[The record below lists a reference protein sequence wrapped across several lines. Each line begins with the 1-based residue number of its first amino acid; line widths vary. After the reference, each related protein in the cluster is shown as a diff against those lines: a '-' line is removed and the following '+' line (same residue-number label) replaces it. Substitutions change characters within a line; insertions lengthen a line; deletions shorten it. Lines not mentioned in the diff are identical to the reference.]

1 MDTGSPRDLV
11 PERTEVAR
19 NRRGLTR
26 MESGAAHDLGAAVS
40 SDAGQAPTLPPVHPN
55 IGAALGALLGH
66 MPGVTA
72 QTSGA
77 VTGRVVDAFAVLP
90 STRDPRHLVPSSRPA
105 AASALRQ
112 HTNATTRSLWLK
124 TEAMAMAMRLG
135 AGRKIARGRLTVV
148 ADETYAGALPLKEL
162 LADVFGAGP
171 LELAVRL
178 GPLRPNR
185 KPVIQVLRPGG
196 TVLGYAKVSRTDL
209 TARLVANEGRMLS
222 LIAEAGPRSFRVP
235 PVLHSGTWAGQQVL
249 VVGLL
254 PRRQLALGGAN
265 ARMPAKVTRELAE
278 LLGTTREPLAAC
290 GHWRSTLARIAAVEG
305 PAAEALAAV
314 VAEMEQRHGSEELA
328 VGLWHGDWTPSNMA
342 GSGKVISVWDLE
354 RSGHGMPIGVDA
366 GHFGFHVARKVKK
379 LDPRPAAAATLKWLP
394 AALEGMG
401 VESRHARL
409 MLSLALLE
417 MAVRFQEARA
427 EGVEVT
433 DPAYLGALQDL
444 LAAG

>member
-1 MDTGSPRDLV
+1 MQ
-11 PERTEVAR
+11 
-19 NRRGLTR
+19 
-26 MESGAAHDLGAAVS
+26 ESGAAHDLGAAVS
-40 SDAGQAPTLPPVHPN
+40 SDAGLAATLPPVHPN

-66 MPGVTA
+66 TPGVTA

-77 VTGRVVDAFAVLP
+77 VAGRVVDTFSVLP
-90 STRDPRHLVPSSRPA
+90 STRDPRLLVPSSRPA
-105 AASALRQ
+105 AAGALRQ

-148 ADETYAGALPLKEL
+148 ADDSFAGDLPLKEL
-162 LADVFGAGP
+162 LAGVFGPGP

-196 TVLGYAKVSRTDL
+196 KVLGYAKVSRTDL

-222 LIAEAGPRSFRVP
+222 QIAEAGPRSFQVP
-235 PVLHSGTWAGQQVL
+235 PVLHAGEWAGQQVL

-254 PRRQLALGGAN
+254 PRRRVALGGAD
-265 ARMPAKVTRELAE
+265 ARMPVKVARELAE
-278 LLGTTREPLAAC
+278 LLGTSREPLAAC

-305 PAAEALAAV
+305 PAADALAE
-314 VAEMEQRHGSEELA
+314 VAAELDRRHGSRELA

-342 GSGKVISVWDLE
+342 GSGKIISVWDLE
-354 RSGHGMPIGVDA
+354 RSGPGMPIGMDA
-366 GHFGFHVARKVKK
+366 GHFGFHIARKVKK
-379 LDPRPAAAATLKWLP
+379 LAPEHAAAATLKWLP
-394 AALEGMG
+394 ETLEGMG
-401 VESRHARL
+401 VEGRHAEL
-409 MLSLALLE
+409 MLALALLE

-444 LAAG
+444 LTTR